1 MRREILALAL
11 ALAPPAATAAARS
24 PAERKASAAYEE
36 ARRSYYALK
45 ADAKR
50 RQYRHQWLDAVDRF
64 EAVARAYP
72 DSERAP
78 DALYT
83 SAELLSDLSH
93 LSMLPEDLQRAV
105 ADYRR
110 VLEKYPRHRL
120 ADDAALT
127 LARIH
132 AQRLDQP
139 EQAEQILAQ
148 AERQLPRG
156 DCAREIH
163 ALRDRLQAS
172 LDPSHREAAA
182 AAAPPPPAK
191 ASPPVARAPDDKRPP
206 KGRARP
212 PAVEVHPAEE
222 VAFDEGFHPT
232 AKPPPAPAPAPAPAP
247 TAAQAA
253 HALARLG
260 AGRDK
265 EITIAEQLGLK
276 VRRVVID
283 AGHGG
288 HDSGA
293 IGPRG
298 VQEKD
303 VALAIAQKLGHILES
318 QGLEV
323 VYTRAADAFLSLE
336 KRAALANEARG
347 DLFISIHCNSA
358 AAGALRGVETY
369 SLNIASDRYSI
380 RLAARENSSSEKGI
394 SDLQFILADLATKA
408 NTEESSHLAQRV
420 QGSLVGELSGKYS
433 GVVDLG
439 TKQALF
445 YVLLGAKMPA
455 ILVETSF
462 VSNPEEEKR
471 LDSAAY
477 QADVA
482 NAIASG
488 VGEYL
493 GNRRKLAKVGE

>member
-1 MRREILALAL
+1 MRRHLLALAL
-11 ALAPPAATAAARS
+11 AATSLPATAGDRADA
-24 PAERKASAAYEE
+24 RKASAAYEG
-36 ARRSYYALK
+36 ARRAYYALK
-45 ADAKR
+45 ADPRR
-50 RQYRHQWLDAVDRF
+50 RQFRHQWLAVVDRF
-64 EAVARAYP
+64 EAVAKVHP
-72 DSERAP
+72 DAEKAP

-110 VLEKYPRHRL
+110 VLEKHPRHRL
-120 ADDAALT
+120 ADDAALM
-127 LARIH
+127 LARLH

-156 DCAREIH
+156 DCSREIQ
-163 ALRDRLQAS
+163 ALRGRLQAS
-172 LDPSHREAAA
+172 L
-182 AAAPPPPAK
+182 
-191 ASPPVARAPDDKRPP
+191 ASA
-206 KGRARP
+206 
-212 PAVEVHPAEE
+212 
-222 VAFDEGFHPT
+222 
-232 AKPPPAPAPAPAPAP
+232 PAPAPAPAPAARRDQAPPPAATPAPKAPEKVASKAP
-247 TAAQAA
+247 TASQAAQA
-253 HALARLG
+253 LKKLD

-265 EITIAEQLGLK
+265 DITIAEQLGLK

-293 IGPRG
+293 IGPKG
-298 VQEKD
+298 VQEKE
-303 VALAIAQKLGHILES
+303 VALAIAQKLGHVLES

-323 VYTRAADAFLSLE
+323 IHTRSTDTFLSLE
-336 KRAALANEARG
+336 KRAVLANEARG

-358 AAGALRGVETY
+358 GSSALRGVETY

-420 QGSLVGELSGKYS
+420 QKSLVGELSGKYS
-433 GVVDLG
+433 GVEDLG

-455 ILVETSF
+455 ILVETAF
-462 VSNPEEEKR
+462 VSNPDEEKR
-471 LDSAAY
+471 LSSPAY

-482 NAIASG
+482 GAIATG
-488 VGEYL
+488 VGDYL
-493 GNRRKLAKVGE
+493 GNRRRLAKAGE

>member
-1 MRREILALAL
+1 MRRRHVLALAL
-11 ALAPPAATAAARS
+11 ATSLPAPAAGR
-24 PAERKASAAYEE
+24 AESRKASNAYGEAA
-36 ARRSYYALK
+36 RGYYALK

-50 RQYRHQWLDAVDRF
+50 RQYRHQWLAAVDRF
-64 EAVARAYP
+64 EAVAKSYP
-72 DSERAP
+72 DAEKAP

-93 LSMLPEDLQRAV
+93 ISMLQEDLQRAM

-110 VLEKYPRHRL
+110 VLEKYPKHRL
-120 ADDAALT
+120 ADDAALM
-127 LARIH
+127 LARIY

-139 EQAEQILAQ
+139 EQAAQLLAQ
-148 AERQLPRG
+148 AERQLPKG
-156 DCAREIH
+156 DCWKEIH
-163 ALRDRLQAS
+163 DLRGRLQDSAEPKVAES
-172 LDPSHREAAA
+172 KPAPEPKPESKAPELKEPKVAEAKPAA
-182 AAAPPPPAK
+182 EKPPAK
-191 ASPPVARAPDDKRPP
+191 
-206 KGRARP
+206 
-212 PAVEVHPAEE
+212 
-222 VAFDEGFHPT
+222 PT
-232 AKPPPAPAPAPAPAP
+232 LPTSPAPAAP
-247 TAAQAA
+247 TASQAA
-253 HALARLG
+253 HALAKLN

-265 EITIAEQLGLK
+265 DITIAEQLGLK

-293 IGPRG
+293 VGPRG

-303 VALAIAQKLGHILES
+303 VALAIAEKLGPILES

-323 VYTRAADAFLSLE
+323 VYTRASDRFLSLE

-358 AAGALRGVETY
+358 AADSLRGVETY
-369 SLNIASDRYSI
+369 SLNIAADRYSI

-420 QGSLVGELSGKYS
+420 QKAMAGELAGKYPD
-433 GVVDLG
+433 VKDLG

-462 VSNPEEEKR
+462 VSNPDEEKR
-471 LDSAAY
+471 LSSPGY

-488 VGEYL
+488 VGDYL
-493 GNRRKLAKVGE
+493 GNRRRLAKIGE

>member
-1 MRREILALAL
+1 MRRHVLALAL
-11 ALAPPAATAAARS
+11 ATSVPAHAAGRAEAR
-24 PAERKASAAYEE
+24 AEARKASNAYEE
-36 ARRSYYALK
+36 ARRGYYALK

-50 RQYRHQWLDAVDRF
+50 RQYRHQWLAAVDRF
-64 EAVARAYP
+64 EAVAKSYP
-72 DSERAP
+72 DAEKAP

-93 LSMLPEDLQRAV
+93 ISMLQEDLQRAM

-110 VLEKYPRHRL
+110 VLEKYPKHRL
-120 ADDAALT
+120 ADDAALM
-127 LARIH
+127 LARVY

-139 EQAEQILAQ
+139 EQAAQLLAQ
-148 AERQLPRG
+148 AEKQLPKG
-156 DCAREIH
+156 DCWKEIH
-163 ALRDRLQAS
+163 ALRVRLQQET
-172 LDPSHREAAA
+172 PEPPPP
-182 AAAPPPPAK
+182 APPPP
-191 ASPPVARAPDDKRPP
+191 PPTPVAASKPAAPSKP
-206 KGRARP
+206 KSSKP
-212 PAVEVHPAEE
+212 LVVEVHPATE
-222 VAFDEGFHPT
+222 VALDADGR
-232 AKPPPAPAPAPAPAP
+232 PAAPATPAPAPAPAP
-247 TAAQAA
+247 TASQAA
-253 HALARLG
+253 HALAKLN

-265 EITIAEQLGLK
+265 DITIAEQLGLK

-293 IGPRG
+293 VGPHG
-298 VQEKD
+298 TQEKD
-303 VALAIAQKLGHILES
+303 VALAIAQRLGPILES

-323 VYTRAADAFLSLE
+323 VYTRASDRFLSLE

-358 AAGALRGVETY
+358 ASASLRGVETY
-369 SLNIASDRYSI
+369 SLNIAADRYSI

-420 QGSLVGELSGKYS
+420 QKAVVSELSGKYS
-433 GVVDLG
+433 GVEDLG

-462 VSNPEEEKR
+462 VSNPDEEKR
-471 LDSAAY
+471 LSSAGY
-477 QADVA
+477 QSDVA

-488 VGEYL
+488 VGDYL
-493 GNRRKLAKVGE
+493 GNRRRLAKVGE